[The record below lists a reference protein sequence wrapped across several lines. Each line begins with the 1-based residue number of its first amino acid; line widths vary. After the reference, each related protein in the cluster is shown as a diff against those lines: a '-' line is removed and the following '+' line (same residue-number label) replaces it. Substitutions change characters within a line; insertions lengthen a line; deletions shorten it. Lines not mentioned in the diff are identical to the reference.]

1 MNAEYE
7 EIQTKLVATMLAIMD
22 LHEKFSTYGTKE
34 ITSCVASTI
43 TSKTKKPAIV
53 NQLYKLETQI
63 EDLRTSFAK
72 ASMRALLTPT
82 GEDPGPTEVEEK
94 KTDEGGG
101 KKEAAAAPK
110 PVKAKKG
117 GEKAEEVEIPEKA
130 SGGAGAPP
138 DPAPKPVKAK
148 KGGEKDE
155 KAVTFAT
162 TERAVAEAVAEP
174 APKPTKS
181 KKGAE
186 KAVAEAVA
194 VEKPT
199 VVVVEPP
206 PPLKEES
213 TPSVSEE
220 KIDEESAPLHI
231 RRKNIPKHVRTMVW
245 NVHMGI
251 NNLEAKCFSCRAEKV
266 DARNFQCGHVIAES
280 KGGDMTI
287 KNLRPICQPCNASMG
302 TQSMNEFTKEYF
314 GWEV

>member
-1 MNAEYE
+1 M
-7 EIQTKLVATMLAIMD
+7 
-22 LHEKFSTYGTKE
+22 
-34 ITSCVASTI
+34 ASTI
-43 TSKTKKPAIV
+43 TSKTKRPAIV

-63 EDLRTSFAK
+63 EELRTSFAK
-72 ASMRALLTPT
+72 ASMRALLVPT

-101 KKEAAAAPK
+101 KKETAAAPK
-110 PVKAKKG
+110 SAKVKKG
-117 GEKAEEVEIPEKA
+117 AEKAEDVEKPEKA
-130 SGGAGAPP
+130 VGGAGAPP

-148 KGGEKDE
+148 KGVEK
-155 KAVTFAT
+155 
-162 TERAVAEAVAEP
+162 AVAEAVAEP
-174 APKPTKS
+174 APKPTKA

-186 KAVAEAVA
+186 KAVAEAVT
-194 VEKPT
+194 EKPN

-213 TPSVSEE
+213 ALTEE
-220 KIDEESAPLHI
+220 KVDEESAPLHI
-231 RRKNIPKHVRTMVW
+231 RRKNIPKHVKTMVW

-251 NNLEAKCFSCRAEKV
+251 RNLEAKCFSCRAEKV

-302 TQSMNEFTKEYF
+302 TQSMNEFTMEYF

>member
-1 MNAEYE
+1 
-7 EIQTKLVATMLAIMD
+7 MD

-72 ASMRALLTPT
+72 ASMRALLAPT
-82 GEDPGPTEVEEK
+82 VEDPGPTEVEEK
-94 KTDEGGG
+94 KADEGGG
-101 KKEAAAAPK
+101 KKETK

-117 GEKAEEVEIPEKA
+117 AEKAEEVEIPEKA

-148 KGGEKDE
+148 KGVEK
-155 KAVTFAT
+155 
-162 TERAVAEAVAEP
+162 AVAEAVAEP
-174 APKPTKS
+174 APKPTKA

-186 KAVAEAVA
+186 KAVAEAVT
-194 VEKPT
+194 EKPT
-199 VVVVEPP
+199 VTIVEPP
-206 PPLKEES
+206 PAKEES
-213 TPSVSEE
+213 ALSEE
-220 KIDEESAPLHI
+220 KVDEESAPLHI

-251 NNLEAKCFSCRAEKV
+251 SNLEAKCFSCRAEKV

>member
-22 LHEKFSTYGTKE
+22 LHEKFSAYGTKE

-63 EDLRTSFAK
+63 EELRTSFAK
-72 ASMRALLTPT
+72 ASMRALLVPT

-94 KTDEGGG
+94 KVEES

-110 PVKAKKG
+110 SAKA
-117 GEKAEEVEIPEKA
+117 
-130 SGGAGAPP
+130 
-138 DPAPKPVKAK
+138 
-148 KGGEKDE
+148 
-155 KAVTFAT
+155 
-162 TERAVAEAVAEP
+162 
-174 APKPTKS
+174 

-186 KAVAEAVA
+186 KAVAEVVA
-194 VEKPT
+194 EKSN

-206 PPLKEES
+206 PSLAKEES
-213 TPSVSEE
+213 NPSVSEE

-251 NNLEAKCFSCRAEKV
+251 SNLEAKCFSCRAEKV

-302 TQSMNEFTKEYF
+302 TQSMNEFTMEYF

>member
-63 EDLRTSFAK
+63 EELRTSFAK
-72 ASMRALLTPT
+72 ASMKALLVPT
-82 GEDPGPTEVEEK
+82 GEDPSPTEVEEK

-101 KKEAAAAPK
+101 KKETVPAPK
-110 PVKAKKG
+110 SAKAKKG
-117 GEKAEEVEIPEKA
+117 VEKAEEVEIPEKA

-138 DPAPKPVKAK
+138 DPASKPVKAK
-148 KGGEKDE
+148 KGIERVEKVEKVEKDE
-155 KAVTFAT
+155 KA
-162 TERAVAEAVAEP
+162 EKAVAEKAEP

-181 KKGAE
+181 KKVAEVAEVVAE
-186 KAVAEAVA
+186 KPSVA
-194 VEKPT
+194 
-199 VVVVEPP
+199 VVEPP

-213 TPSVSEE
+213 NPSVSEE

>member
-1 MNAEYE
+1 MNTEYE
-7 EIQTKLVATMLAIMD
+7 EIQTKLVAAMLAIMD
-22 LHEKFSTYGTKE
+22 LHEKFSTYGAKE

-63 EDLRTSFAK
+63 EELRTSFAK
-72 ASMRALLTPT
+72 ASMRALLPPT
-82 GEDPGPTEVEEK
+82 GEDPGPTEVDDK
-94 KTDEGGG
+94 KAEEGGG
-101 KKEAAAAPK
+101 KKETVPAPK

-117 GEKAEEVEIPEKA
+117 GEKAEEVEIPEKVV
-130 SGGAGAPP
+130 GGAGAPP
-138 DPAPKPVKAK
+138 DPAPKPAKAK
-148 KGGEKDE
+148 KGVE
-155 KAVTFAT
+155 KA
-162 TERAVAEAVAEP
+162 EKAVAEAVVEKEEP
-174 APKPTKS
+174 APKPIKT

-186 KAVAEAVA
+186 KAVAEVVA
-194 VEKPT
+194 EKSN

-206 PPLKEES
+206 PSLAKEES
-213 TPSVSEE
+213 NPSVSEE

-251 NNLEAKCFSCRAEKV
+251 SNLEAKCFSCRAEKV

-314 GWEV
+314 GWEVNN